1 MGYGINDLLELTVD
15 QGASELHLQVGQP
28 PTLKLA
34 GSMMPV
40 EGSPLPTAD
49 AEAMLM
55 SIASESDREKVKAT
69 GGAEFE
75 YTFRDRAWFRVT
87 VLKSEGKF
95 EIVLRLT
102 SSRAEVMSL
111 TQKTDT
117 GKKSKWMIG
126 FLIIIIVGIILIYSF
141 YG

>member
-1 MGYGINDLLELTVD
+1 MGYEINDLLELTVD

-28 PTLKLA
+28 PTLRMA
-34 GSMMPV
+34 GLMMPV
-40 EGSPLPTAD
+40 EGPPLSTAD
-49 AEAMLM
+49 AEAMLT
-55 SIASESDREKVKAT
+55 SIASESRQENVKMT
-69 GGAEFE
+69 GGGEFE

-102 SSRAEVMSL
+102 SSRAEVKSL

-117 GKKSKWMIG
+117 GKKSNWMFR
-126 FLIIIIVGIILIYSF
+126 FLIIIIVGIVLIYAF